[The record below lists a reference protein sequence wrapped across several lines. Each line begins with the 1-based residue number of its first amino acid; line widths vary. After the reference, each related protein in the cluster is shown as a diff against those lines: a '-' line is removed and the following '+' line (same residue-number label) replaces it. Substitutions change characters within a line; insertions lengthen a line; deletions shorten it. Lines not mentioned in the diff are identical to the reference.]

1 MNSAVSDAID
11 AGRLGDYLRAHVDG
25 FGRTPSIRRLTG
37 GQSNPTYLVEAAGCR
52 YALRTKPARSAALL
66 PSAHQIEREFRVL
79 GALAGTAVPVPAV
92 YHLCTDEEVVGRAFF
107 LMEFIDGRV
116 YADPRLPALSAD
128 ERHVVFDE
136 MNRVLATLHGVDWQA
151 AGLADYGK
159 TDAYLARQIARWSRQ
174 YRASETEP
182 IAAMDRLI
190 AWLPTAIP
198 PEQATTLVHGDFRL
212 DNLVFAADRLRIV
225 GVLDWELSTLG
236 SPLAD
241 FAYHCC
247 VWHFP
252 AGLYR
257 GLAGIAYPAGIPAEE
272 DYRRLYAQRT
282 DRLAIPHWDYYLA
295 YNFFRMAAIV
305 QGIRKRSLEGT
316 AAAVDAA
323 EFGRGARRLAEM
335 GWARVERILASG

>member
-1 MNSAVSDAID
+1 M
-11 AGRLGDYLRAHVDG
+11 
-25 FGRTPSIRRLTG
+25 
-37 GQSNPTYLVEAAGCR
+37 
-52 YALRTKPARSAALL
+52 
-66 PSAHQIEREFRVL
+66 
-79 GALAGTAVPVPAV
+79 
-92 YHLCTDEEVVGRAFF
+92 
-107 LMEFIDGRV
+107 
-116 YADPRLPALSAD
+116 
-128 ERHVVFDE
+128 
-136 MNRVLATLHGVDWQA
+136 
-151 AGLADYGK
+151 
-159 TDAYLARQIARWSRQ
+159 
-174 YRASETEP
+174 
-182 IAAMDRLI
+182 
-190 AWLPTAIP
+190 
-198 PEQATTLVHGDFRL
+198 
-212 DNLVFAADRLRIV
+212 
-225 GVLDWELSTLG
+225 LDWELSTLG

-257 GLAGIAYPAGIPAEE
+257 GLAGIACPAGIPAEE

-335 GWARVERILASG
+335 GWARVEHILASG